1 MKTAIGHLRELM
13 IKHEQI
19 IRFLIAGG
27 YNTVF
32 GLAVFSGLYLYFE
45 DQFHYL
51 VIAAIANV
59 LAITNGFFVYRYFVF
74 RSTGNL
80 LLEYIK
86 IYAVY
91 GVAFAIN
98 LVVLM
103 LLVEFVSFH
112 PIAGQVV
119 IVFVTTIVSYFG
131 HSRFTFAPSGLNQEP
146 SAGLNKKPSAGLNK
160 EPSAGLNKKPS
171 AGLNKKPLS
180 GLNKETPTGPSQK
193 KTEG

>member
-1 MKTAIGHLRELM
+1 MKTAIGQLRELM
-13 IKHEQI
+13 VKHQQV

-27 YNTVF
+27 YNTAF
-32 GLAVFSGLYLYFE
+32 GLLVFSGLYLYFE

-51 VIAAIANV
+51 IIAAVANV

-74 RSTGNL
+74 RSTGNM

-91 GVAFAIN
+91 GVSFAIN

-103 LLVEFVSFH
+103 VLVEFVSFH

-131 HSRFTFAPSGLNQEP
+131 HSRFTFAPSGQ
-146 SAGLNKKPSAGLNK
+146 NK
-160 EPSAGLNKKPS
+160 EPSAGLNEEPSADLNKEPS
-171 AGLNKKPLS
+171 AGS
-180 GLNKETPTGPSQK
+180 NKEPTTDPTQK
-193 KTEG
+193 NPNR